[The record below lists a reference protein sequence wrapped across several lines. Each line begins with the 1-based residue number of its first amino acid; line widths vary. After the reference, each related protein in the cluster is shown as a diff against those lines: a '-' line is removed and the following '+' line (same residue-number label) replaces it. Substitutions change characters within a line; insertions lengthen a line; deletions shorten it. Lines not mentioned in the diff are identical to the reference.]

1 MRFILIAGFTQSHQI
16 IYPGTSEA
24 PLHPVSHHPFF
35 PSNQGQPWLQEREAE
50 RRTQSPDTGS
60 QSGDEDEDDGNT
72 FFSKFC
78 HVSFISLHKK
88 INIFFLFWHFEQMK

>member
-24 PLHPVSHHPFF
+24 PLHPVSHHQFF

-72 FFSKFC
+72 FFSKFLSC
-78 HVSFISLHKK
+78 IIYISS
-88 INIFFLFWHFEQMK
+88 

>member
-72 FFSKFC
+72 IFSRNFC
-78 HVSFISLHKK
+78 HVSFISLYKK
-88 INIFFLFWHFEQMK
+88 INIFFCFGILNK

>member
-72 FFSKFC
+72 FFSKFLSMY
-78 HVSFISLHKK
+78 HLYLFIKK
-88 INIFFLFWHFEQMK
+88 LIFFLFWHFEQMK

>member
-16 IYPGTSEA
+16 IYPGMSEA

-72 FFSKFC
+72 FFSKFLSC
-78 HVSFISLHKK
+78 IIYISS
-88 INIFFLFWHFEQMK
+88 

>member
-50 RRTQSPDTGS
+50 KRTQSPDTGS
-60 QSGDEDEDDGNT
+60 QSGDEDEDDGNF
-72 FFSKFC
+72 FFSKIL
-78 HVSFISLHKK
+78 SFIIYIYLLINNNDSLHFARM
-88 INIFFLFWHFEQMK
+88 N

>member
-60 QSGDEDEDDGNT
+60 QSGDEDEDDGNS
-72 FFSKFC
+72 FFSKFLSC
-78 HVSFISLHKK
+78 IIYISL
-88 INIFFLFWHFEQMK
+88 